1 MPNANT
7 LGRRLID
14 EINNG
19 GDTARVRLLLEQEA
33 PVNYRDERFISAIPL
48 SLAVVH
54 SNLAVVRILMAHGAD
69 KMIDTFWGED
79 YGMMN
84 AVQAAVIIAILNP
97 ENDDAR
103 KIAMELGGYLGPPG
117 GDPNSANHGAHRNLR
132 KKRKSRRYR
141 RN

>member
-1 MPNANT
+1 MANANT
-7 LGRRLID
+7 LGRRLMNEID
-14 EINNG
+14 NG
-19 GDTARVRLLLEQEA
+19 SDNARIRVLLEQGA
-33 PVNYRDERFISAIPL
+33 PVNYRNALPL
-48 SLAVVH
+48 RVAVVR

-69 KMIDTFWGED
+69 KMIDTSFWGED

-84 AVQAAVIIAILNP
+84 TVQAAVIIALRHP

>member
-1 MPNANT
+1 MANANT
-7 LGRRLID
+7 LGRQLMYEID
-14 EINNG
+14 NG
-19 GDTARVRLLLEQEA
+19 SDNARIRVLLEQGA
-33 PVNYRDERFISAIPL
+33 PVNYRNALPL
-48 SLAVVH
+48 RVAVVR

-69 KMIDTFWGED
+69 KMMKVPFWGED

-84 AVQAAVIIAILNP
+84 AVQAAVIIAIRNP

-117 GDPNSANHGAHRNLR
+117 GDPNSANRGGRRTLR
-132 KKRKSRRYR
+132 KKRKSRRSR